1 MLCVRGWLR
10 PHRREHIHCHDFR
23 HCLCVNVRPH
33 LRTYAERL
41 AFCRSLGWKDTTM
54 YDRVY
59 GQSRDEVEVMAD
71 LAADVLLRAG
81 VGVGISDGI
90 SDAGANRG

>member
-1 MLCVRGWLR
+1 
-10 PHRREHIHCHDFR
+10 
-23 HCLCVNVRPH
+23 
-33 LRTYAERL
+33 
-41 AFCRSLGWKDTTM
+41 M

-81 VGVGISDGI
+81 VGV
-90 SDAGANRG
+90 